1 MKCRLIAAGTR
12 LPDWVNTGFREY
24 QKRLRAPLVL
34 ELEEIA
40 IAPCRAGEN
49 PQPAML
55 REGERMLAALGPKDH
70 VVALEISGSAMS
82 TSELSAWLNAKL
94 RQAKPIALLDRRS
107 ERSRAGVPRACG
119 GALVAVASHAAPRPR
134 AHTGRRAALSGD
146 ELRGR
151 SPIPPGL
158 RAPRPAG
165 RGGPA
170 RNEINVPVFSAHGRF
185 RVPRLRLTAPPS
197 APVTN
202 RRSFSS
208 T

>member
-55 REGERMLAALGPKDH
+55 REGERMLAALGPKDL

-94 RQAKPIALLDRRS
+94 RQAKPIALLIGGPNGLSPACLARAQ
-107 ERSRAGVPRACG
+107 ERWSLSPLTLPH
-119 GALVAVASHAAPRPR
+119 ALVRILVAEQLYRAMSFAAGHPYHR
-134 AHTGRRAALSGD
+134 A
-146 ELRGR
+146 
-151 SPIPPGL
+151 
-158 RAPRPAG
+158 
-165 RGGPA
+165 
-170 RNEINVPVFSAHGRF
+170 
-185 RVPRLRLTAPPS
+185 
-197 APVTN
+197 
-202 RRSFSS
+202 
-208 T
+208 